1 MRAHQDTDL
10 PPDVSPARLLRLPAI
25 MRLTGLGRSTIYRM
39 IANKQFP
46 SPCKIGD
53 RAVAWR
59 LIEIEAWIDHRPST
73 H

>member
-1 MRAHQDTDL
+1 MRAHQSTDL
-10 PPDVSPARLLRLPAI
+10 PAEVSPARLLRLPAI
-25 MRLTGLGRSTIYRM
+25 MQLTGLCRSTIYRM

-46 SPCKIGD
+46 RPCKIGD
-53 RAVAWR
+53 WAVAWR